1 MAQPLTYQ
9 QLLAEQYDENA
20 KDRLVFQNTLYD
32 EDEEGDAQ
40 FDPHVSEKKRRG
52 NELEEQDSYRQFA
65 GNRNL
70 EENLIKAKE
79 FEDKSKLSVR
89 YNKDVKLNVFNVDSR
104 FRAFAVPGLSTVPQP
119 TSDKNKSTG
128 VLATATSTA
137 SHFIFRASKQIKNA
151 ISIKMTSMEL
161 PNTFSNFL
169 LSKGNTSFLIAE
181 ATTNPVYSVITIPDG
196 YYPVSST
203 LASAVQTALRESPL
217 LFADIFTCVV
227 NATGNIEIQ
236 NPKSLPQNITRV
248 QSGVPNTGL
257 VTFTVSGTIPN
268 FPIGATYVTV
278 TSLFG
283 GPQYVASIVDVPI
296 LSIDTVAK
304 TFTVAS
310 SLSGNLGTSP
320 YSASLGDLSFE
331 VKYNFDFS
339 YSPISQPI
347 FDSLGTLLG
356 FLPRSYLSQR
366 IRDAPIT
373 AAYAVDMEPD
383 DYIYLKLNDY
393 STVIPQ
399 TTNDTYYTVF
409 AKIPITVPKGSL
421 IIDNDSTNSTTKI
434 YRFLQPTNIQQLEI
448 QLLDKS
454 GQELIFDGNFSMTLE
469 IEEVVSHSLYEKLR
483 EL

>member
-40 FDPHVSEKKRRG
+40 FDPHVSERKRRG

-104 FRAFAVPGLSTVPQP
+104 FRAFAVPGVSTVPQP

-137 SHFIFRASKQIKNA
+137 SHFVFRASKQIKNA

-169 LSKGNTSFLIAE
+169 LSKGNSSFLISE
-181 ATTNPVYSVITIPDG
+181 ATANPVYSIITIPDG
-196 YYPVSST
+196 YYPLPTT
-203 LASAVQTALRESPL
+203 LASAVQKELRESPL
-217 LFADIFTCVV
+217 LYAGDFTCTV

-248 QSGVPNTGL
+248 QSSTPDAGFVR
-257 VTFTVSGTIPN
+257 FTVLGATIPN
-268 FPIGATYVTV
+268 FPIGATYVTI
-278 TSLFG
+278 TSLFSG
-283 GPQYVASIVDVPI
+283 TQYLAIVDAPI
-296 LSIDTVAK
+296 LSINSVDR
-304 TFTVAS
+304 TFVVAS
-310 SLSGNLGTSP
+310 TLTGNLGTAP

-331 VKYNFDFS
+331 IKYNFDFS

-356 FLPRSYLSQR
+356 FLPISYLSQR

-373 AAYAVDMEPD
+373 AAYTVDTEPD

-409 AKIPITVPKGSL
+409 AKIPITVSKGNL

-454 GQELIFDGNFSMTLE
+454 GQELIFNGNFSMTLE